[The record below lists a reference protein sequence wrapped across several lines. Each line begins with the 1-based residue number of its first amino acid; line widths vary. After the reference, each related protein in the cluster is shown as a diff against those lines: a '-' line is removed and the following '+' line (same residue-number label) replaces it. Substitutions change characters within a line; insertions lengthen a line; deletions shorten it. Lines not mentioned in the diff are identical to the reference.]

1 MSKKTELTVDELLQ
15 LGNKRL
21 KEGLKEIESE
31 EYENQNE
38 TVDNVI
44 KEISAIKEQ
53 TDLKKK
59 MFINELK
66 NGLADDIKINRGVKL
81 IKKSRFELFITAI
94 KRFFLKF

>member
-1 MSKKTELTVDELLQ
+1 MEKKIELTLDELLQ
-15 LGNKRL
+15 LGNNHIKG
-21 KEGLKEIESE
+21 GLKDVEAEEIE
-31 EYENQNE
+31 NRNE

-53 TDLKKK
+53 TDIKKR

-66 NGLADDIKINRGVKL
+66 NGLAEDIKTNRGVTL
-81 IKKSRFELFITAI
+81 IKKSKFKLFITAI